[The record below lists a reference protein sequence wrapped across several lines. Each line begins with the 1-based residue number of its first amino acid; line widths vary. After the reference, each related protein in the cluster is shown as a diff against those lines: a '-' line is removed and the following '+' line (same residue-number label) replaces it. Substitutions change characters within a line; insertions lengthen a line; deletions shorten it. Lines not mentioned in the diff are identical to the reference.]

1 MKNVVIIM
9 SSFLLFVGCKKQKIP
24 NDNVNNYSYDIS
36 DDSQNEHL
44 QIVENNNVSTLYV
57 DNDPIIT
64 LLPMQNESYVK
75 TNPKIENIYIEPNN
89 IQASKKGV
97 RIKVRNTDLEPDYFY
112 MDIFSS
118 NKQWIVEKYG
128 VINTQDSI
136 FIKEKLVNKPITIFL
151 GKEKKCDSHSLI
163 TGLIKP

>member
-1 MKNVVIIM
+1 MKNVVIII
-9 SSFLLFVGCKKQKIP
+9 SSFFLFFGCKKQNIV
-24 NDNVNNYSYDIS
+24 NNNVNNYTYDIS
-36 DDSQNEHL
+36 GDSQNEYL
-44 QIVENNNVSTLYV
+44 QIVENNNGFTLYV

-112 MDIFSS
+112 MDIFSA

-128 VINTQDSI
+128 IINTQDSI
-136 FIKEKLVNKPITIFL
+136 FIKEKLVNKPIAIFL
-151 GKEKKCDSHSLI
+151 GKKRICDSHSLI